1 MSEHP
6 DWREFKS
13 EEEHHDYLAS
23 LDTEPGMEVSNMPF
37 SYSEEEWKSIL
48 AQYETMEKEGVDG

>member
-1 MSEHP
+1 MSENP
-6 DWREFKS
+6 DWKQFKL
-13 EEEHHDYLAS
+13 EEEHQVYLAD
-23 LDTEPGMEVSNMPF
+23 LDIESEMVVSNMPF